1 MAKTAYE
8 KWLLMITGGE
18 VGEERAKTVAEL
30 ILNDCREQS
39 PMAFELLERTGDKTY
54 NGETFK
60 KAALIVLEAE

>member
-8 KWLLMITGGE
+8 KWLLMITE
-18 VGEERAKTVAEL
+18 EL
-30 ILNDCREQS
+30 IGADRIATIGHLIIQACREQS

-60 KAALIVLEAE
+60 KAALIVLEDE